1 MIQRGIVT
9 GISEKTAEIE
19 ITRSSSCG
27 ESCASCGLC
36 PGLTAKVSASNDIGA
51 ALGDTVTIDMAD
63 KKILGAAALVYIV
76 PLAVLIIGYFIA
88 YAICHSE
95 LISAAAG
102 FLLMALTFVVLILSD
117 KRLKRRYTPR
127 ITKIIPNE
135 NTRGHRTP

>member
-1 MIQRGIVT
+1 MLQRGIVT

-51 ALGDTVTIDMAD
+51 SLGDTVVIDMAD

-76 PLAVLIIGYFIA
+76 PLAVLIIGYFVA
-88 YAICHSE
+88 YAFCQNE
-95 LISAAAG
+95 LISAGAG
-102 FLLMALTFVVLILSD
+102 FALMALTFVLLILSD

-127 ITKIIPNE
+127 ITKIIPKE
-135 NTRGHRTP
+135 KA